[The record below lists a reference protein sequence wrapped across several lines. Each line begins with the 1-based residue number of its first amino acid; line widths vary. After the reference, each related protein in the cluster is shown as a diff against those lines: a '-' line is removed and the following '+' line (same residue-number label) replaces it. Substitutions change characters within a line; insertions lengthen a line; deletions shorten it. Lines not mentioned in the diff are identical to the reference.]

1 MDYKSEMHS
10 VRTGFPPLQG
20 ASALASADRFAGS
33 QHAGQIPCSTP
44 NPLPK
49 GEGENST
56 PENKTFSGPNKYA
69 SCRRGFTLV
78 ELLVAISILAIV
90 AVLGWR
96 GLDGIVRARV
106 ALTAELEQ
114 TRGLQLAFAQ
124 LQSDAEHFTNPDDID
139 RPTLKTQD
147 DRLTLIRSVFADDQ
161 PSRLQVV
168 AYSIRNGELIRRES
182 IATRDLTVLDALW
195 KSSLSGDDADT
206 PAVVLQSAVSGLKMR
221 LWWIN
226 GTDWR
231 TDYSSTTGASGLEV
245 VLTVLRSGQAQ
256 RMTKIF
262 LMGAS

>member
-1 MDYKSEMHS
+1 MVYKN
-10 VRTGFPPLQG
+10 
-20 ASALASADRFAGS
+20 
-33 QHAGQIPCSTP
+33 IPTLS
-44 NPLPK
+44 
-49 GEGENST
+49 
-56 PENKTFSGPNKYA
+56 
-69 SCRRGFTLV
+69 RRGFTLI

-124 LQSDAEHFTNPDDID
+124 LQSDAEHFTSATDIG
-139 RPTLKTQD
+139 RPTLEAQD
-147 DRLTLIRSVFADDQ
+147 NRLTLIRSVFADDQ

-168 AYSIRNGELIRRES
+168 AYSIREGKLIRRES
-182 IATRDLTVLDALW
+182 IATRDLKALDALW
-195 KSSLSGDDADT
+195 QSSIDGTDADT

-226 GTDWR
+226 GVGWR

-245 VLTVLRSGQAQ
+245 VLTVLRSGQTQ
-256 RMTKIF
+256 NMTKIF

>member
-1 MDYKSEMHS
+1 MDSKH
-10 VRTGFPPLQG
+10 
-20 ASALASADRFAGS
+20 
-33 QHAGQIPCSTP
+33 I
-44 NPLPK
+44 PK
-49 GEGENST
+49 GS
-56 PENKTFSGPNKYA
+56 
-69 SCRRGFTLV
+69 RRGFTLI

-96 GLDGIVRARV
+96 GLDGIVRARG
-106 ALTAELEQ
+106 ALNAELEQ

-124 LQSDAEHFTNPDDID
+124 LQSDAEHFTNATDIG
-139 RPTLKTQD
+139 RPTLAAQD

-182 IATRDLTVLDALW
+182 IATRDLKALDVLW

-221 LWWIN
+221 LWWGDSN
-226 GTDWR
+226 GNVGSWH

-245 VLTVLRSGQAQ
+245 VLTVLQNQ
-256 RMTKIF
+256 QTVRMTKIF